1 MPRYEDRDRS
11 DRGYRGD
18 DRGYRSERSER
29 FEYRGDDGAT
39 RLYVGGLST
48 RTRSRDLEDVFAKY
62 GRYESL
68 PLSPPVGWI
77 ILPRNKKLQQA
88 QFSRCFLH
96 HAVAWAAMCTYLH
109 PTCSTW
115 CVLSARTL
123 RHSCVISLDL
133 YCECR
138 KPVDL
143 LPFTWNRFNAFAF
156 QVDLHKQFQQVV
168 ISHLKWKLSTLGV
181 LERKFSARN

>member
-1 MPRYEDRDRS
+1 LFPPPHRIRVCDRIPSSRALTLLSHTTIITVIQTTFNMPRYEDRDRS

-88 QFSRCFLH
+88 QFQHVFLTPCSSMDGNVHVLTPNLFNIVCFE
-96 HAVAWAAMCTYLH
+96 CKN
-109 PTCSTW
+109 SK
-115 CVLSARTL
+115 TL
-123 RHSCVISLDL
+123 LCDFPGPIL
-133 YCECR
+133 
-138 KPVDL
+138 
-143 LPFTWNRFNAFAF
+143 
-156 QVDLHKQFQQVV
+156 
-168 ISHLKWKLSTLGV
+168 
-181 LERKFSARN
+181 